1 MQHELEM
8 AHANY
13 AEAVSLGMEQ
23 VNVLGTQASELES
36 LRQNALGWESKLGE
50 ANDAIRNKELEML
63 AQMDKLQLRVD
74 SESSELESL
83 RERDW
88 EIEKLHIRVEKQNM
102 LLEDRLEAE
111 AEMRRQKKMQ
121 QQEIKHIWDAC
132 SLQMAFAASLQ
143 LEKNELVQ
151 SITHIK
157 NDLDAAH
164 SNHAALAA
172 AVAASAADSKN
183 ELVKAHTNHAAAVA
197 AMLGHTKSLQEE
209 NKQLQAAAAAVTQEK
224 NQLAQNITHIMH
236 ELDKA
241 HSNCAGSL
249 RPHTLLA

>member
-8 AHANY
+8 AHAHY
-13 AEAVSLGMEQ
+13 EEAVSLGMGQ
-23 VNVLGTQASELES
+23 LNVLGNQASEPES

-83 RERDW
+83 REREW
-88 EIEKLHIRVEKQNM
+88 QIEKLHIRVEKQNM
-102 LLEDRLEAE
+102 LLEDRLEPE
-111 AEMRRQKKMQ
+111 AEIRKQKKTQ
-121 QQEIKHIWDAC
+121 RQEIKHLQDAC

-157 NDLDAAH
+157 HDLGAAH

-172 AVAASAADSKN
+172 AVTASAADSKN

-197 AMLGHTKSLQEE
+197 AMLKEKEDE
-209 NKQLQAAAAAVTQEK
+209 NKQLQAVAAAVTQEK

-241 HSNCAGSL
+241 HSNCAGRL
-249 RPHTLLA
+249 RPHTILA